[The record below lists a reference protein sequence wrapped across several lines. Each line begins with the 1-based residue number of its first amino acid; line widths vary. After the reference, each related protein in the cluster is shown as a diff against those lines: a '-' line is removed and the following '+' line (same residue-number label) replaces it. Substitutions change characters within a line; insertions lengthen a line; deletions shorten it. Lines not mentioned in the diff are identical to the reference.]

1 MTSSS
6 RIIKQLSIVIAY
18 LVIFGLIGTGF
29 YYLFRTKPTCS
40 DKIKNQGEMGIDCG
54 GPCGACAEMPKAE
67 SLKVIEKAIVLG
79 ETGKY
84 DTLVKIVNP
93 NSLFGSA
100 NFDYSFNLLDGA
112 GKIIA
117 KSAGSNF
124 ILPGETKY
132 IIAFNLSTDIKPESL
147 DFEISSF
154 NWKLFSEFEEP
165 NITFYAREFSLVSG
179 GEPGFAKLKA
189 KMKNQSG
196 FDFHEISAVAV
207 IRGGNG
213 NPIAVNETNFNDVR
227 SNEEREANF
236 SWGSP
241 FAIDPV
247 TAKIEIIPEVDVFES
262 DNFMKQHG
270 ASGQPG
276 SYNVGGE
283 QQQEK
288 W

>member
-1 MTSSS
+1 MTSSQ
-6 RIIKQLSIVIAY
+6 RTIKRLVIIFVY
-18 LVIFGLIGTGF
+18 LVIFGLVGTGF
-29 YYLFRTKPTCS
+29 FYLFRTKPTCA
-40 DKIKNQGEMGIDCG
+40 DKIKNQGEAAIDCG
-54 GPCGACAEMPKAE
+54 GPCAKCAEMPKAE
-67 SLKVIEKAIVLG
+67 SLKVIEKVIVPG

-93 NSLFGSA
+93 NSQLGAA

-124 ILPGETKY
+124 ILPGQTKY

-154 NWKLFSEFEEP
+154 NWSLFSEFEEP
-165 NITFYAREFSLVSG
+165 NITVYAKEFSLASG

-207 IRGGNG
+207 IRGEGG
-213 NPIAVNETNFNDVR
+213 TPIAVNETNFNDVR
-227 SNEEREANF
+227 ASEEREVNF
-236 SWGSP
+236 SWSSP

-247 TAKIEIIPEVDVFES
+247 TAKIEIIPEVDVFRS

-270 ASGQPG
+270 VSGQPG
-276 SYNVGGE
+276 SYNVSGE